1 MIKEKIMINKKSA
14 VTNLAYILVSAFL
27 AIHIN
32 NAFASEI
39 SCAGCALNQRT
50 CLKSCD
56 LIKPG
61 PVEDK
66 CIEDC
71 AKENSKCLKNCQ

>member
-1 MIKEKIMINKKSA
+1 MINKKLT
-14 VTNLAYILVSAFL
+14 VTSLSCMLVSAFL
-27 AIHIN
+27 IIPVN

-39 SCAGCALNQRT
+39 SCAGCAVNEKI

-66 CIEDC
+66 CITDC
-71 AKENSKCLKNCQ
+71 ADEKSECLKNCSK